1 MLEMY
6 SRLFEMS
13 SILYEK
19 GGESM
24 SNYIVGFV
32 TEKGLMLDL
41 DNINQKKARKIAQI
55 TCKKH
60 KLKGYLLVKSSRN
73 HYHIIF
79 NRTNIS
85 WRKTLQII
93 FSLHKCVFWGIQQA
107 RKGWLTLRISQ
118 KKGKIPKIIEAKG
131 NTDKLI
137 NLYLYHYYLFKE
149 METNR

>member
-1 MLEMY
+1 MP
-6 SRLFEMS
+6 
-13 SILYEK
+13 
-19 GGESM
+19 
-24 SNYIVGFV
+24 NYTIGFV

-60 KLKGYLLVKSSRN
+60 KLEGYLLVKSSKN

-79 NRTNIS
+79 NKTNIS

-107 RKGWLTLRISQ
+107 RKGWLTLRISS
-118 KKGKIPKIIEAKG
+118 KKGKTPKIIEAKG

-137 NLYLYHYYLFKE
+137 NLYLQHYYLFKE